1 MTTRRMSGPGRLL
14 SLILCLTS
22 MACSAT
28 AGPATPPGPDRSPGH
43 PFATPRPA
51 ASALSLPDA
60 PAKPTPTPRPY
71 EAITLTT
78 DDGRTLN
85 ARLWGVG
92 KAGVVLAHG
101 FSEYVGQDGWDS
113 FAEYLASLDYGVL
126 TFTFRGFC
134 DREACSERPMGLG
147 DNWRDVVAAVER
159 LRAAG
164 SQSITVIGASMGGLA
179 VLRAAQLPDLELA
192 GVVSLATP
200 RWPSKYYSGEPE
212 ENDLTDARLERIAIP
227 KLFIAGSTDVQTPE
241 MGLRSGVDIVS
252 FAADAEAMFDAS
264 PWPKE
269 IAIVDSNHHS
279 SELVT
284 NAGAETVTETRRI
297 ILAFLV
303 RWTNVTRPTSVT
315 RSKGETL
322 I

>member
-1 MTTRRMSGPGRLL
+1 MITRHVPRPGRLL
-14 SLILCLTS
+14 SLILCLAS

-28 AGPATPPGPDRSPGH
+28 AGPTTPSEHDGSLGRPS
-43 PFATPRPA
+43 ATPRPV

-60 PAKPTPTPRPY
+60 SAKPTPTPRPY
-71 EAITLTT
+71 EPITLTT

-113 FAEYLASLDYGVL
+113 FAAYLASLEYGVL

-134 DREACSERPMGLG
+134 DREACSDRPMAME
-147 DNWRDVVAAVER
+147 DNWRDVVAAVEG

-179 VLRAAQLPDLELA
+179 VLRAAQLPDLELT

-200 RWPSKYYSGEPE
+200 RWPSRYYDIDVEA
-212 ENDLTDARLERIAIP
+212 NDLTDERLQRIAIP
-227 KLFIAGSTDVQTPE
+227 KLFIAGSTDVQTPA
-241 MGLRSGVDIVS
+241 MGLRSGVKIVS

-269 IAIVDSNHHS
+269 IAIVESRYHS

-284 NAGAETVTETRRI
+284 TAAQETLAETRSIIVRFLETY
-297 ILAFLV
+297 A
-303 RWTNVTRPTSVT
+303 WTSIPTPSPD
-315 RSKGETL
+315 
-322 I
+322 